1 MWEMILAGR
10 YMMIPISLASLV
22 GLAVIIERF
31 IVLSQHRVVVPE
43 IAEAVET
50 LSASEDMKVAYAICE
65 RRPGPFA
72 NIVRA
77 GLDHADNDWTVIRD
91 VLQEA
96 GRQEATRLTRR
107 LGVLETVAAVSP
119 LLGLLGTVLGM
130 IRTFAV
136 VSATGLGNPETL
148 SSGISEAMVTTA
160 AGLIIGIP
168 ALVAYNWLNGRADRI
183 IFELELYSSK
193 VLDTLAPAADQ
204 AHESGPGMNF
214 RAQKRGRGLILNITS
229 LIDVMFLLVIFFT
242 VTSTF
247 RNQPAITLVLPRS
260 ATAAET
266 IDTPAI
272 LYLSADGRVFLNDAP
287 VQRTELQVIL
297 ERMHAGSGDDR
308 MVLRADE
315 KASHGDVV
323 DLIDTIKQSGFT
335 RVSLS
340 ARAPGGGG

>member
-10 YMMIPISLASLV
+10 YMMIPITLASLV

-31 IVLSQHRVVVPE
+31 IVINRQRIIAPE
-43 IAEAVET
+43 IAQAVET
-50 LSASEDMKVAYAICE
+50 LSASEDLKVAYAICE

-130 IRTFAV
+130 IRVFAA
-136 VSATGLGNPETL
+136 VSAAGLGNPETL
-148 SSGISEAMVTTA
+148 SAGISEAMVTTA

-183 IFELELYSSK
+183 IFELEFYSSK
-193 VLDTLAPAADQ
+193 VLDTLRRRQIRRSGTVPA
-204 AHESGPGMNF
+204 
-214 RAQKRGRGLILNITS
+214 
-229 LIDVMFLLVIFFT
+229 
-242 VTSTF
+242 
-247 RNQPAITLVLPRS
+247 
-260 ATAAET
+260 
-266 IDTPAI
+266 
-272 LYLSADGRVFLNDAP
+272 
-287 VQRTELQVIL
+287 
-297 ERMHAGSGDDR
+297 
-308 MVLRADE
+308 
-315 KASHGDVV
+315 
-323 DLIDTIKQSGFT
+323 
-335 RVSLS
+335 
-340 ARAPGGGG
+340 